1 LSAVAAGTALELRH
15 IEAGYG
21 TTTVLRDV
29 SISVPA
35 SSVVALLGANGAGKT
50 TLLRTA
56 SGLLKPA
63 KGEVLIDGEP
73 VTGSRPH
80 QLADRGLCHI
90 PEGHGIFPSLTVQ
103 ENLILQ
109 SVKGREA
116 DALERA
122 IAAFPVLRQRLRSA
136 AASLS
141 GGQQQMLALAR
152 AYLRD
157 PRVILVDE
165 ASIGLSPKLVDEIF
179 EFLGRV
185 GSQGS
190 ALLLVDQYVTR
201 ALALAE
207 FAYVLSRGHVTFAG
221 KSEDLLN
228 ENIFQKYIGSAATAI

>member
-1 LSAVAAGTALELRH
+1 VSTAPAALELRH
-15 IEAGYG
+15 VAAGYG
-21 TTTVLRDV
+21 ATTVLRDV

-50 TLLRTA
+50 TLLKTA
-56 SGLLKPA
+56 SGLLRPT
-63 KGEVLIDGEP
+63 KGDILVDGQT
-73 VTGSRPH
+73 VTGDRPH
-80 QLADRGLCHI
+80 QLVDKGLCHI
-90 PEGHGIFPSLTVQ
+90 PEGHGIFPSLSVK
-103 ENLILQ
+103 ENLVLH

-122 IAAFPVLRQRLRSA
+122 VAAFPILGQRLRLA
-136 AASLS
+136 AGSLS

-179 EFLGRV
+179 EFLGRL

-207 FAYVLSRGHVTFAG
+207 TAYVLSRGQITFSG
-221 KSEDLLN
+221 KSDELNNED
-228 ENIFQKYIGSAATAI
+228 IFQKYIGTVASVI